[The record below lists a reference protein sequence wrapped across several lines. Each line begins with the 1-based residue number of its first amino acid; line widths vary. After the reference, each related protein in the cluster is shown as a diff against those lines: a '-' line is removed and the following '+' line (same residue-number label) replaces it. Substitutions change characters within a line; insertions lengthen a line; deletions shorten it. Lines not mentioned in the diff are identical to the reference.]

1 MSNTKKADI
10 LAGEGPGEDGASSP
24 EEDTYIATVNDEGQ
38 YAIWQ
43 ANLALP
49 AGWRR
54 QSAAMPRQACLAA
67 ITAVWHDIAPAGVR
81 GAKRGTEGRDTAA
94 AYAIPHRHHAPDLPH
109 LLHEQASV
117 RPPSA
122 AVAP

>member
-10 LAGEGPGEDGASSP
+10 LAGERPGEDSASSP

-43 ANLALP
+43 AKLALP

-54 QSAAMPRQACLAA
+54 EAAGKPRQACPGGLTPVGAQQR
-67 ITAVWHDIAPAGVR
+67 PAGAPGSYR
-81 GAKRGTEGRDTAA
+81 GEGGRRAGAHQSISD
-94 AYAIPHRHHAPDLPH
+94 
-109 LLHEQASV
+109 
-117 RPPSA
+117 
-122 AVAP
+122 